1 MHKTFITKVV
11 LCFIVLYT
19 KDRLVGCHKTIS
31 KINGTWGTITNVNT
45 NVMMALNHIY
55 PQMKS

>member
-11 LCFIVLYT
+11 LSFIVLYT
-19 KDRLVGCHKTIS
+19 KDTFVGCHKTIS
-31 KINGTWGTITNVNT
+31 KINETWGTITNVNM

-55 PQMKS
+55 PEIRS